1 MSAPVDVLAVMDQ
14 AAATLGWDG
23 TEIRANGDEEGA
35 ERYFKQADAIREAR
49 AAVAELIEADHEL
62 DAARQ
67 ALWESGG
74 LDGVERAAAL
84 NREIDAKER
93 RAAALANASGAP

>member
-1 MSAPVDVLAVMDQ
+1 MSAPVDVLVADLRRICGHDSRSVDACVTCE
-14 AAATLGWDG
+14 AADRI
-23 TEIRANGDEEGA
+23 EDDYR
-35 ERYFKQADAIREAR
+35 RR

-74 LDGVERAAAL
+74 LDGAGRAAAL
-84 NREIDAKER
+84 NREIDAKDR
-93 RAAALANASGAP
+93 RATALANATGAP